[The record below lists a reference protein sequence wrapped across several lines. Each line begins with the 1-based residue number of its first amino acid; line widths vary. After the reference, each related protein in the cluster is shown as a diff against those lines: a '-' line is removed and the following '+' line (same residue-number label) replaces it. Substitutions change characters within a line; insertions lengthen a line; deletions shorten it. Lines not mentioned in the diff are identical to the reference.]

1 MNRRHLAI
9 LSLTALLGLSPCLP
23 TAAAE
28 DRGTKE
34 EAKAMVDAAFDHMKK
49 VGADK
54 ALKDFTTDKAWAK
67 KDLYVFV
74 MDSKGFFT
82 AHGANEKLVGRDMSN
97 MKDPNGKAIFP
108 AMMEQAAK
116 GSGWVDYDWAHPQ
129 TKKVEGKSSYVR
141 KTPSGDSVVGVGI
154 YR

>member
-1 MNRRHLAI
+1 MHRRSILA
-9 LSLTALLGLSPCLP
+9 ALLCTCIALP
-23 TAAAE
+23 AAAQE
-28 DRGTKE
+28 RGTRD
-34 EAKAMVDAAFDHMKK
+34 EAKTMVDAAFEHMKK

-54 ALKDFTTDKAWAK
+54 ALKDFTTDKATWTK

-74 MDSKGFFT
+74 FDTKGAFL
-82 AHGANEKLVGRDMSN
+82 AHGANDKLVGRDMSA

-108 AMMEQAAK
+108 AMMEVAASK

-141 KTPSGDSVVGVGI
+141 KAPAGDGLIGVGI